1 MGMKS
6 MQKRCYL
13 LILFVFLLTACVHHA
28 PKSEAFS
35 PPPQVLK
42 TKQIRRVAAF
52 NQVNVQGPINV
63 SLHTGYKDPQVILSG
78 DPRDLAAVKVEV
90 SQNTLYLAIAGK
102 GNLNGPIYADIRG
115 RFLNRLMA
123 NGTPI
128 ITGDQIRT
136 SVLDVYLVNTGTV
149 RLGGAIGLR
158 VLDIKGKGLTQIGG
172 ISSPGLRLNLEGSPK
187 VQLSGV
193 VNLANLVMQGNA
205 WLSLFWVKTD
215 TLTVRAK
222 QKTTIQLAGA
232 VNRLD
237 VELWGNA
244 RFKGRYL
251 RAQRS
256 FVKTHDRSVAE
267 ISVAKHQSNL
277 ATDASDIYY
286 FNLPTTRADFMAF
299 DGSVLD
305 MREWNQFELK
315 DFNRYNKQFP

>member
-1 MGMKS
+1 

-13 LILFVFLLTACVHHA
+13 LIIIVFLLTSCVHHA
-28 PKSEAFS
+28 PKNQSLTPS
-35 PPPQVLK
+35 PPVHK
-42 TKQIRRVAAF
+42 TKQIRRVPAF

-63 SLHTGYKDPQVILSG
+63 RLHTGYKEPQVILSG
-78 DPRDLAAVKVEV
+78 DASDLATVKVEV
-90 SQNTLYLAIAGK
+90 LQNTLYLAVAGK
-102 GNLNGPIYADIRG
+102 GHLNGPIYAEVRG
-115 RFLNRLMA
+115 QFLNRLMA

-136 SVLDVYLVNTGTV
+136 SVLDVYLVNTGSV

-172 ISSPGLRLNLEGSPK
+172 ISSPGLQIHLEGSPK

-193 VNLANLVMQGNA
+193 ANLANLTMQGNA

-222 QKTTIQLAGA
+222 QKSTIQLAGA

-305 MREWNQFELK
+305 MREWNQSELQ

>member
-1 MGMKS
+1 MR
-6 MQKRCYL
+6 KRCYL
-13 LILFVFLLTACVHHA
+13 LILIVFLLTACAHHA
-28 PKSEAFS
+28 PKNQPLPPSAKAF
-35 PPPQVLK
+35 K
-42 TKQIRRVAAF
+42 TKQIRRVSAF
-52 NQVNVQGPINV
+52 NQVAVQGQINV
-63 SLHTGYKDPQVILSG
+63 RLHTGYKEPQVILSG
-78 DPRDLAAVKVEV
+78 DARDLATVKAEV
-90 SQNTLYLAIAGK
+90 LQNTLYLALTGK
-102 GNLNGPIYADIRG
+102 GSPLHGPIYAEVRG

-136 SVLDVYLVNTGTV
+136 SLLDVYLVNTENV
-149 RLGGAIGLR
+149 RLGGSIGLR
-158 VLDIKGKGLTQIGG
+158 VLDIKGKGLTQISG
-172 ISSPGLRLNLEGSPK
+172 ISSQNLQIHLQGSPK

-193 VNLANLVMQGNA
+193 ANLANLTMQGNA
-205 WLSLFWVKTD
+205 WLSLYWVKTD

-267 ISVAKHQSNL
+267 ISVAKHQSNF

>member
-1 MGMKS
+1 

-13 LILFVFLLTACVHHA
+13 LILIVFLLTACGHHA
-28 PKSEAFS
+28 PKNQPL
-35 PPPQVLK
+35 PPSTKALK
-42 TKQIRRVAAF
+42 TKQIRRVSAF
-52 NQVNVQGPINV
+52 NQVNVQGQINV
-63 SLHTGYKDPQVILSG
+63 SLHTGYKEPQVILSG
-78 DPRDLAAVKVEV
+78 DARDLATVKVEV
-90 SQNTLYLAIAGK
+90 LQNTVYLAIAGK
-102 GNLNGPIYADIRG
+102 GYPLHGPIYAEIRG

-123 NGTPI
+123 DGTPI

-136 SVLDVYLVNTGTV
+136 SLLDVYLVNTENV
-149 RLGGAIGLR
+149 RLGGSIGLR
-158 VLDIKGKGLTQIGG
+158 VLDIKGKGLTQISG
-172 ISSPGLRLNLEGSPK
+172 ISSQNLQLHLQGSPK

-193 VNLANLVMQGNA
+193 VNLANLTMQGNA
-205 WLSLFWVKTD
+205 WLSLYWVKTD

-267 ISVAKHQSNL
+267 ISVAKHQSNF